1 MGRLIDVDKLLE
13 ETRRDRD
20 YARKNGFLDM
30 YYERQVLI
38 DRIKAQP
45 TAFDTEKIIEKL
57 EERTSFLS
65 DCTKYGNKDAEQQNK
80 SYSTMMMYEVAD
92 LVDDL
97 IEIVK
102 QEAEQY
108 EECYNDCGDCEA
120 YNKEKHHC
128 PKFCKVIK
136 ETVKEIEENR
146 NKGKWEMTYK
156 GKRKD
161 VNTGLM
167 ISAYNCKCSV
177 CGWET
182 GNQGT
187 RFSYC
192 PNCGAKMDEVNKPK
206 GE

>member
-1 MGRLIDVDKLLE
+1 MKKV
-13 ETRRDRD
+13 
-20 YARKNGFLDM
+20 F
-30 YYERQVLI
+30 
-38 DRIKAQP
+38 
-45 TAFDTEKIIEKL
+45 EKIIEKL
-57 EERTSFLS
+57 EELHERYINQ
-65 DCTKYGNKDAEQQNK
+65 YGAVGGNPMAFSVKEC
-80 SYSTMMMYEVAD
+80 
-92 LVDDL
+92 

-102 QEAEQY
+102 QEAENY
-108 EECYNDCGDCEA
+108 EECYKDCGDCEA
-120 YNKEKHHC
+120 YEKEKHYC

-136 ETVKEIEENR
+136 ETVKEIEENH

-192 PNCGAKMDEVNKPK
+192 PKCGAKMDELNQPK

>member
-1 MGRLIDVDKLLE
+1 MQ
-13 ETRRDRD
+13 
-20 YARKNGFLDM
+20 A
-30 YYERQVLI
+30 
-38 DRIKAQP
+38 
-45 TAFDTEKIIEKL
+45 AFEKIIEKL
-57 EERTSFLS
+57 EEL
-65 DCTKYGNKDAEQQNK
+65 KKAEIEREDLCDEEGCGDGEEIYEDGK
-80 SYSTMMMYEVAD
+80 SQGRFEQV
-92 LVDDL
+92 VRI

-108 EECYNDCGDCEA
+108 EECYKDCGECEA
-120 YNKEKHHC
+120 YDKEKYHC

-136 ETVKEIEENR
+136 ETVKEIEENH
-146 NKGKWEMTYK
+146 NIKGKWEMTYRGMK
-156 GKRKD
+156 KD

-187 RFSYC
+187 RFNYC